1 MERGGDREVRGVLLE
16 EIEQHRVEL
25 KLAEDE
31 LDDLLRASGD
41 GSGDD
46 QADAGAKTA
55 EREHE
60 ISVAANARASLR
72 QAEHALEQ
80 LDAGTYGICENCGNP
95 IGKLRLQARPRAT
108 LCMTCQGEAGS
119 PLTPDHAT
127 STPRAGVDG
136 VSTTRTDT
144 TDATTGTVSSRTA
157 EDHHPRPDR
166 RKRLFVVLGV
176 VAVLAY
182 LTDQLSK
189 IVALDVL
196 ADGEPRPFVGSS
208 SASSSSAT
216 RGRPVARCQQHVG
229 HDGNR
234 ARGSRGDHRR
244 GAPAGI
250 PSLGGRARSAARC
263 RHRQPHDRFV
273 RPPGGGQGHVVDFID
288 YNRWFIGNV
297 ADIWIVS
304 AAGLII
310 ILALLG
316 IGVDG
321 RRDHGRGASAVATH
335 DEDQPRANHD
345 TTDQTD
351 DKEGNRA

>member
-1 MERGGDREVRGVLLE
+1 MEEIGEVRGVLLE

-80 LDAGTYGICENCGNP
+80 LMPG
-95 IGKLRLQARPRAT
+95 LRHLRELWQPDRQASTSGPSSCDPVHDMPA
-108 LCMTCQGEAGS
+108 EAGP

-136 VSTTRTDT
+136 VSTTTTDT
-144 TDATTGTVSSRTA
+144 TDTTTGTVSSRTA
-157 EDHHPRPDR
+157 EENRPRPDR
-166 RKRLFVVLGV
+166 RGRLFVVLGV

-196 ADGEPRPFVGSS
+196 ADGEPRPFVGELIRFKLIGNPGAALSLG
-208 SASSSSAT
+208 ASNTWVMTGIALAVLVAIIV
-216 RGRPVARCQQHVG
+216 VARQL
-229 HDGNR
+229 
-234 ARGSRGDHRR
+234 GSRAWAVALGLLL
-244 GAPAGI
+244 GAAIGN
-250 PSLGGRARSAARC
+250 LT
-263 RHRQPHDRFV
+263 DRFV
-273 RPPGGGQGHVVDFID
+273 RP
-288 YNRWFIGNV
+288 
-297 ADIWIVS
+297 A
-304 AAGLII
+304 
-310 ILALLG
+310 
-316 IGVDG
+316 G
-321 RRDHGRGASAVATH
+321 RRPGARRRLHRLQPLVHRQRG
-335 DEDQPRANHD
+335 
-345 TTDQTD
+345 
-351 DKEGNRA
+351 